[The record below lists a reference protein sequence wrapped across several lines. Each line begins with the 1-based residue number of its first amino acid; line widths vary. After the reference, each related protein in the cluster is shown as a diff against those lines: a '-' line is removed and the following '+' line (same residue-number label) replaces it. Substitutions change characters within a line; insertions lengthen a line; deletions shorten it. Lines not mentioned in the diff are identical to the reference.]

1 MGFKSFSSIMMQL
14 FSQDEEKYTVTS
26 ALKTIVK
33 IDKDS
38 MQYNNIEIN
47 PKNANLKLKI
57 RAISSSTYFFLLLFT
72 NREIH
77 SYLARLPM

>member
-26 ALKTIVK
+26 TLKTIVK

-47 PKNANLKLKI
+47 PKNATKGK
-57 RAISSSTYFFLLLFT
+57 
-72 NREIH
+72 
-77 SYLARLPM
+77 P

>member
-26 ALKTIVK
+26 TLKTIVK

-47 PKNANLKLKI
+47 PKNATKGKPKTKNQSNK
-57 RAISSSTYFFLLLFT
+57 
-72 NREIH
+72 
-77 SYLARLPM
+77 

>member
-33 IDKDS
+33 IDRNS
-38 MQYNNIEIN
+38 MQY
-47 PKNANLKLKI
+47 
-57 RAISSSTYFFLLLFT
+57 TV
-72 NREIH
+72 
-77 SYLARLPM
+77 SYLYKYEWKHFCKVDIWHLECPDKGLHGL

>member
-33 IDKDS
+33 IDKNS

-47 PKNANLKLKI
+47 PKNATKGK
-57 RAISSSTYFFLLLFT
+57 
-72 NREIH
+72 
-77 SYLARLPM
+77 P

>member
-26 ALKTIVK
+26 ELKTIVK
-33 IDKDS
+33 IDKNS

-47 PKNANLKLKI
+47 PKNATKGK
-57 RAISSSTYFFLLLFT
+57 
-72 NREIH
+72 
-77 SYLARLPM
+77 P